1 MGVSKHVNR
10 RNLLKGGSA
19 LIALPAILKV
29 SRASAQSAAFKI
41 GYVSPQTGPLA
52 GFAVKPTTS
61 SSRKRR
67 PHSLASRTMA
77 SRSTSK

>member
-29 SRASAQSAAFKI
+29 SRASAQSATFKI

-52 GFAVKPTTS
+52 GFGEADSFIVEKAKAAFAGIKNHGKP
-61 SSRKRR
+61 
-67 PHSLASRTMA
+67 
-77 SRSTSK
+77 STSK